1 MALVFEMNPQKHDGT
16 ARAPAAREKLQ
27 QAEAVL
33 AELEAD
39 VALLA
44 LEASEG
50 KAGADKAL
58 AGHRSKIETAA
69 RSVSEL
75 NRAVILGEKLDRQS
89 AASEAA
95 RMRTDQFGAFLKY
108 GKERLAAAE
117 KMFEAAAVMAD
128 AMQIYGAATQQM
140 VSVLPAGTS
149 LPVLAMGRIG
159 EFGGALGNLELLL
172 SAEFWRLGAG
182 AVVPYGQRFSLPFA
196 KQPTMGSADH
206 TKMQPGIDEFRA
218 AHTAIVNEIQAQLAK
233 IAAKDMS
240 AATGGSE
247 ALNGAA

>member
-1 MALVFEMNPQKHDGT
+1 MALVFEMATQKHDGP

-69 RSVSEL
+69 RSVTEL
-75 NRAVILGEKLDRQS
+75 RRAVILAEKLDRQ
-89 AASEAA
+89 AAAGEAA
-95 RMRTDQFGAFLKY
+95 RMRADQLTAFRKH

-117 KMFEAAAVMAD
+117 EILKAAAVMAS
-128 AMQIYGAATQQM
+128 AMQHYGVATQQM
-140 VSVLPAGTS
+140 VSVLPAGTA
-149 LPVLAMGRIG
+149 LPVMNLGHNGI
-159 EFGGALGNLELLL
+159 FGGALGNLELLL
-172 SAEFWRLGAG
+172 AAEFYRLGAG
-182 AVVPYGQRFSLPFA
+182 VEPFNGQRFHIPFS
-196 KQPTMGSADH
+196 KQPSLGNTDH
-206 TKMQPGIDEFRA
+206 RKMQPGIDAFREAHA
-218 AHTAIVNEIQAQLAK
+218 ALVTEIEGQ
-233 IAAKDMS
+233 ISTINAKDMS
-240 AATGGSE
+240 AATGE
-247 ALNGAA
+247 ALKGAA